1 MDNAERFVRASRV
14 NSVGKSWSG
23 ALPERRG
30 LPRCAIRSDRVNE
43 PQPRFDERGRRKWTP
58 LPLGGDAD
66 AAETPAGPDI
76 TAPPNFAGCHDH
88 MPAPR

>member
-30 LPRCAIRSDRVNE
+30 RPRCAIRSDRVNE
-43 PQPRFDERGRRKWTP
+43 PQPRFDERGRRK
-58 LPLGGDAD
+58 LD
-66 AAETPAGPDI
+66 AAAIG
-76 TAPPNFAGCHDH
+76 
-88 MPAPR
+88 R